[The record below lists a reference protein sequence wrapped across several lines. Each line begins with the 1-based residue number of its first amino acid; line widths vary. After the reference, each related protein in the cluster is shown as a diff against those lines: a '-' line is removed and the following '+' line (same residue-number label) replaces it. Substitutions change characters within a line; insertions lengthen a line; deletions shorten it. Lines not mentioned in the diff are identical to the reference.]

1 MPTQRALITGASG
14 FVGSHLARHLLGEDW
29 QVHAIVR
36 PESDRAALTRANG
49 LRVHEYTGSMDSML
63 SILGIVKPDAVF
75 HLASLFVSE
84 HDPEDI
90 DRLVKSNILF
100 GTQLAEAMS
109 QVGANLLV
117 NTGTAWQHYEADSY
131 NPVNLYA
138 ATKQAFEDL
147 LDYYIEGRGLRA
159 ITLKLHDTYG
169 PGDSRKKL
177 INLLVSVAKSNITL
191 DMSPGEQK
199 LNLVYIDDVV
209 SAFEVAAK
217 RLLNNPEIKQESFS
231 VEAAETCTIKQLVSE
246 FEAVVGRPL
255 PISWAGRPY
264 RQREVMEPWAG
275 AGLPNWEPRV
285 DLRFGLRRMLGIIG
299 SGGG

>member
-1 MPTQRALITGASG
+1 MSKPRALVTGASG

-36 PESDRAALTRANG
+36 PESDRAALTQANG
-49 LRVHEYTGSMDSML
+49 LRVHEHTGSMDSML
-63 SILGIVKPDAVF
+63 SILGIVKPDVVF

-84 HDPEDI
+84 HEPKDI

-100 GTQLAEAMS
+100 GTQLAEAMN

-117 NTGTAWQHYEADSY
+117 NTGTAWQHYEADCY
-131 NPVNLYA
+131 NPVNFYA

-147 LDYYIEGRGLRA
+147 LDYYIEGCGLRA

-169 PGDSRKKL
+169 PDDSRKKL
-177 INLLVSVAKSNITL
+177 INLLVSVSRSNIPL

-199 LNLVYIDDVV
+199 LNLVYIEDVV
-209 SAFEVAAK
+209 SAFEAAAK
-217 RLLNNPEIKQESFS
+217 RLLNHPEIKKESFS
-231 VEAAETCTIKQLVSE
+231 VEAAEAYTIKQLVSE

-255 PISWAGRPY
+255 PISWGRRPY
-264 RQREVMEPWAG
+264 RQRDVMEPWTG
-275 AGLPNWEPRV
+275 AVLPNWEPRI
-285 DLRFGLRRMLGIIG
+285 DLQFGLRRMLGITG